1 MAVFFMRWFELLKIL
16 TLVNYALFWGM
27 IKKVCVIGAGT
38 MGSGIALAA
47 AQGNFEVILCDI
59 NAAVI
64 DAAKTGIEKNLDFLL
79 NKQKIT
85 AAEKESIWQNISF
98 TSTIEDCKADLIIE
112 AIVER
117 LDIKT
122 TLLTQLAAINQA
134 ETILASNTSSLSI
147 TALQQTIPLP
157 GRVAGLHF
165 FNPAHVMKLV
175 EVVKGEITDD
185 TTTNALIDFCRQI
198 NKMPVLCKDAPGF
211 IVNRVARHYYLE
223 AMQLAENEHSSI
235 EDIDAAMEAAG
246 FKMGPFKLMD
256 LIGMDVNLA
265 VSTSLYEAFDKTERF
280 KPSALQIDK
289 VTKNELGRK
298 TGKGF
303 YNYNA

>member
-1 MAVFFMRWFELLKIL
+1 MALFFTALRLFKIL
-16 TLVNYALFWGM
+16 TLINYALFLAM

-47 AQGNFEVILCDI
+47 AQGSFKVILCDI
-59 NAAVI
+59 NPEVL
-64 DAAKTGIEKNLDFLL
+64 DAAKKSIENNLVFLLSKHKIDAIEKADIS
-79 NKQKIT
+79 QR
-85 AAEKESIWQNISF
+85 ISF
-98 TSTIEDCKADLIIE
+98 TSAIQECHADVVIE

-122 TLLTQLAAINQA
+122 QLFMQVAAVND
-134 ETILASNTSSLSI
+134 ETTILASNTSSLSI
-147 TALQQTIPLP
+147 TSIQENIPAP

-165 FNPAHVMKLV
+165 FNPAHIMKLV
-175 EVVKGEITDD
+175 EVVKGKFTYDS
-185 TTTNALIDFCRQI
+185 TAQTLINFCRQLH
-198 NKMPVLCKDAPGF
+198 KTPVMCKDAPGF

-223 AMQLAENEHSSI
+223 AMQLVEHTDVSF
-235 EDIDAAMEAAG
+235 ETVDAAMEAAG

-265 VSTSLYEAFDKTERF
+265 VSVSLYDAFNKADRF
-280 KPSALQIDK
+280 KPSALQIEK
-289 VTKNELGRK
+289 VANNELGRK

-303 YNYNA
+303 YNYNG

>member
-1 MAVFFMRWFELLKIL
+1 
-16 TLVNYALFWGM
+16 M
-27 IKKVCVIGAGT
+27 IKKVCIVGAGT

-47 AQGNFEVILCDI
+47 AQGAFKVILCDI
-59 NAAVI
+59 NADVI
-64 DAAKTGIEKNLDFLL
+64 NAAKLGIEKNLDFLL
-79 NKQKIT
+79 NKQKIDT
-85 AAEKESIWQNISF
+85 TEKEQIWKGINF
-98 TSTIEDCKADLIIE
+98 TSTIEDCHADLVIE

-117 LDIKT
+117 LDVKT
-122 TLLTQLAAINQA
+122 ELLTQLAAINRA
-134 ETILASNTSSLSI
+134 DTILASNTSSLSI
-147 TALQQTIPLP
+147 NALQKNIPLP

-175 EVVKGEITDD
+175 EVVKGKLTHDS
-185 TTTNALIDFCRQI
+185 TTHALMEFCKQL
-198 NKMPVLCKDAPGF
+198 NKVPVLCKDAPGF

-223 AMQLAENEHSSI
+223 AMQLAENQHSSI

-256 LIGMDVNLA
+256 MIGMDVNLA
-265 VSTSLYEAFDKTERF
+265 VSTSLYEAFDNAERF

-289 VTKNELGRK
+289 VAKKELGRK